1 MSNKEKI
8 FDDYLK
14 GNSIIS
20 QRYRSESVE
29 HAPEDLRDKV
39 LRKIEKVIDSEHE
52 EKNKPNNLS
61 WYVPASIAASLVI
74 CTGVALYILEP
85 TERAMLQAPKEIE
98 HIMMQSVE
106 IAEEEELLD
115 VEEVLEPEI
124 IARPIKSTII
134 VLNTKEE
141 WLDVINQLW
150 EQGENDEAGK
160 KLKEFLVEFP
170 DYPNS
175 EITDRLHKDIN
186 LYDYIEFRA
195 ASDKKVPAP

>member
-14 GNSIIS
+14 GDSIIS
-20 QRYRSESVE
+20 QRYRSESIE

-39 LRKIEKVIDSEHE
+39 LRKIENSIDSEHE

-74 CTGVALYILEP
+74 CTGVALYILDP
-85 TERAMLQAPKEIE
+85 TERAMLQAPNLPSAMIE
-98 HIMMQSVE
+98 SVE
-106 IAEEEELLD
+106 IAEGEFLYL
-115 VEEVLEPEI
+115 EI
-124 IARPIKSTII
+124 IQDPIKSTII
-134 VLNTKEE
+134 VLETEEE

-150 EQGENDEAGK
+150 EQGESDEAGK
-160 KLKEFLVEFP
+160 KLKEFLVAFP

-186 LYDYIEFRA
+186 LYDYIKSRA
-195 ASDKKVPAP
+195 ANVNIVPAP

>member
-14 GNSIIS
+14 GDSIIS

-39 LRKIEKVIDSEHE
+39 LRKIQNVIDSEHE

-74 CTGVALYILEP
+74 CTGIALYIFEP
-85 TERAMLQAPKEIE
+85 TEQDMLQAPKEIE

-106 IAEEEELLD
+106 I
-115 VEEVLEPEI
+115 VEPEI
-124 IARPIKSTII
+124 IQDPIKPTIL
-134 VLNTKEE
+134 VLKTEEE

-150 EQGENDEAGK
+150 EQGESDEAGK
-160 KLKEFLVEFP
+160 KLKEFLVAFP